1 MFQCIFFVFISLD
14 LIFTLVNI
22 FENMVFQ
29 HIQQFI
35 IIYNASIEEKP
46 QSIKLF
52 NHNVNK
58 IILKLFLRVE
68 MSQRVKI
75 SRDIWYIFHK
85 FKPAKKYM
93 G

>member
-1 MFQCIFFVFISLD
+1 
-14 LIFTLVNI
+14 
-22 FENMVFQ
+22 MVFQ

-75 SRDIWYIFHK
+75 SRDI
-85 FKPAKKYM
+85 
-93 G
+93 